1 MMHLE
6 QEKLNGKLKEVMFQK
21 QFWIKLIW
29 NSCVENSFRKFSE
42 S

>member
-21 QFWIKLIW
+21 AVLDKINLK
-29 NSCVENSFRKFSE
+29 
-42 S
+42 

>member
-21 QFWIKLIW
+21 QFWIKLG

>member
-21 QFWIKLIW
+21 AVLKLIR

>member
-29 NSCVENSFRKFSE
+29 K
-42 S
+42 